1 MRGSRRHHG
10 RRYDGYGG
18 CRGLVK
24 SPGRS
29 TVFYVPTCHRN
40 RVVWLRYEQGA
51 QVGGVGQRRARSC
64 GVDGQRAPPVGD
76 RRWNMRVRTRGM
88 DEWHEGPARQCDKA
102 RGQLLGWLS
111 VGKCLGRLEVRPG
124 GGPNERRGKGEREL
138 GQRKR
143 WPKWLFSIFFSFSLD
158 LCFVFLVSN
167 FSNLPFDFTFQI
179 QDKFTT
185 KTPA

>member
-1 MRGSRRHHG
+1 
-10 RRYDGYGG
+10 
-18 CRGLVK
+18 
-24 SPGRS
+24 
-29 TVFYVPTCHRN
+29 
-40 RVVWLRYEQGA
+40 
-51 QVGGVGQRRARSC
+51 
-64 GVDGQRAPPVGD
+64 
-76 RRWNMRVRTRGM
+76 
-88 DEWHEGPARQCDKA
+88 
-102 RGQLLGWLS
+102 
-111 VGKCLGRLEVRPG
+111 VGKCLGRLEVWLG
-124 GGPNERRGKGEREL
+124 GGPNERREKGEREL